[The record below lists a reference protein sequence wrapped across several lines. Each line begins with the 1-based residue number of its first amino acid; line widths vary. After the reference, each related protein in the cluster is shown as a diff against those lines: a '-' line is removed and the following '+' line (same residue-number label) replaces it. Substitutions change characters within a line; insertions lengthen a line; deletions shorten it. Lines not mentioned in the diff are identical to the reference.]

1 MSDDEIV
8 YIVGLQVL
16 TLNCEE
22 RLKPVIEYL
31 RAIGLQEKK
40 DLERLLV
47 RNAQLLCYSI
57 EKNITP
63 KINFFMEIGLE
74 RKDVIKILVLFPS
87 MFGQNIELTLEPKY
101 KYLVDVMKRS
111 PRDIID
117 FPQVFS
123 SANVF
128 YFVI

>member
-1 MSDDEIV
+1 M
-8 YIVGLQVL
+8 L

-22 RLKPVIEYL
+22 RLKPVVEYL

-63 KINFFMEIGLE
+63 KINFFIDIGLE

-123 SANVF
+123 SVNVF
-128 YFVI
+128 HFVI